1 MENTNLSNLINI
13 LSRNTSNEQAMEQV
27 VPKEVLDQYP
37 YGDFP
42 LKYTKVGQEYLRK
55 NSEARY
61 LNPTPPYQESKEPK
75 PDMSTLVSLLSLV
88 GNKKKNPND
97 MLELFSSLLFKDNP
111 EIKNLLKLFGSKKQP
126 EINTCN
132 TFPDTDKV
140 KISSLKRVE

>member
-13 LSRNTSNEQAMEQV
+13 LSHSTSSENVATQDI
-27 VPKEVLDQYP
+27 PKEVLDQYP

-42 LKYTKVGQEYLRK
+42 LRYTKVGQEYLRK

-61 LNPTPPYQESKEPK
+61 LNPTPTHQESKKPD

-126 EINTCN
+126 EVNSCN
-132 TFPDTDKV
+132 AFPDADSV

>member
-13 LSRNTSNEQAMEQV
+13 LSHSTSSENVATQDI
-27 VPKEVLDQYP
+27 PKEVLDQYP

-42 LKYTKVGQEYLRK
+42 LRYTKVGQEYLRK

-61 LNPTPPYQESKEPK
+61 LNPTLAHQESKK
-75 PDMSTLVSLLSLV
+75 LDPDMSTLVSLLSLV

-126 EINTCN
+126 EVNSCN
-132 TFPDTDKV
+132 TFPSADSV